1 MSFTCERIIG
11 LVLDCAERV
20 WSQRPSPEYVRRVAL
35 LLVETG
41 VSESG
46 YVARRQQGF
55 RWDELRGAWG
65 FWQTE
70 RAAVADSLEFLLN
83 REELRQRFERF
94 VGCDVAQLNAL
105 ALGRTDEQI
114 RLMQTIALNDRLA
127 VALCRIHYMR
137 MPGLISGDVN
147 GRGAYWKKYYNTALG
162 AGTVEKYVNNAYGNP
177 YVDAV
182 TRFTQVDVAVVD
194 ASDENRLDEILPA
207 VSAYGDAGV
216 DAPENE
222 LFASPENAEVAS
234 GSAASAGGPVVHGGA
249 AKGKGRG
256 AR

>member
-1 MSFTCERIIG
+1 MSFTCERISG
-11 LVLDCAERV
+11 LIVDCAERV

-35 LLVETG
+35 LLAETG
-41 VSESG
+41 ASESG
-46 YVARRQQGF
+46 YAERRQQGF
-55 RWDELRGAWG
+55 RWDELLIGAWG

-70 RAAVADSLEFLLN
+70 SAAAADSLKFLLN

-94 VGCDVAQLNAL
+94 SGCDVAQLNAL
-105 ALGRTDEQI
+105 ALGRTAEQI

-127 VALCRIHYMR
+127 VALCRIHYLR
-137 MPGLISGDVN
+137 MPGLIPGDVN

-162 AGTVEKYVNNAYGNP
+162 AGTVEKYVNNAWNNP
-177 YVDAV
+177 FVALVDRYTHV
-182 TRFTQVDVAVVD
+182 NTVAAD
-194 ASDENRLDEILPA
+194 ASDENRLDEIPPA
-207 VSAYGDAGV
+207 VSEDG

-222 LFASPENAEVAS
+222 LFPSKENAEVAS

-249 AKGKGRG
+249 AKGKGKG